1 MDCIQSI
8 QIVGYCIVRIVHG
21 DKKLTMVVVDHSSNQ
36 MEWTTVR
43 REQDLAYE
51 QSLLQ
56 DALKKQVTEPDK
68 KLTLAE
74 LREKRIQTFTQT
86 SVKKT

>member
-1 MDCIQSI
+1 
-8 QIVGYCIVRIVHG
+8 
-21 DKKLTMVVVDHSSNQ
+21 MVAVDHSSNQ